1 MRLTTTLRL
10 CLVFSVILL
19 FFLMGILFAIKE
31 QNRLADANT
40 KLAEV
45 NIPLAL
51 TAAHMQRYAVQVQQ
65 WLTDV
70 SVTHDEEG
78 NKDALEAFTSFN
90 ESLAT
95 FRAAFTKTG
104 NTQGLSKL
112 AGLQKDIENLNATG
126 QRMAKAYITE
136 GREAGNVIMED
147 FDAAAQRLT
156 DSLVPFIEEQQN
168 EAKQTSDL
176 IQKEMDLL
184 NTIQWLVFAGATITG
199 CVCTFLL
206 ARNLNMQLGAEP
218 ADLAQAAATIAKGQF
233 ELGHTFTNVP
243 VNSVLASMLHMRD
256 TLRRNFEEHKRQTEE
271 VTQQNLA
278 AKQAEEQVRVALAEA
293 QKAKQ
298 QGILEATQAL
308 EGIIESLANASK
320 ELENHLTTLVRGA
333 HDQAERV
340 SSSSAS
346 MQEMQ
351 STVQEIAHNAS
362 NAAQVADSARQSAL
376 EGAQAVKDVADHIHS
391 AQAQAEHLKED
402 MGALGKQTEG
412 ISSVLT
418 VINDIADQTNLL
430 ALNAAIE
437 AARAGDAGRGIAV
450 VADEVRKL
458 AEKTVVATKE
468 VHKALAGLTQGAQQ
482 NIAAVDNTVRTITM
496 VTQKSV
502 ISGSALESI
511 VDFVDQT
518 AGQVNAIACA
528 AEEQAAASE
537 VIATSLHD
545 VADITNSSLSS
556 MDAVATAMH
565 KLQTEVQNIH
575 TVLNTMRSDA
585 A

>member
-10 CLVFSVILL
+10 CLVFSAMLL
-19 FFLMGILFAIKE
+19 FFLVGILFAVKE
-31 QNRLADANT
+31 QNRLAEANT
-40 KLAEV
+40 QLAEV

-90 ESLAT
+90 ASLAT
-95 FRAAFTKTG
+95 FRTAFTKVG
-104 NTQGLSKL
+104 NT
-112 AGLQKDIENLNATG
+112 AGLAKLTELQADIESLYATG
-126 QRMAKAYITE
+126 QRMAKAYMTE

-147 FDAAAQRLT
+147 FDAAAQNLT
-156 DSLVPFIEEQQN
+156 DSLVPFIEAQQN
-168 EAKQTSDL
+168 EAKRTSQVIHD
-176 IQKEMDLL
+176 EMELL
-184 NTIQWLVFAGATITG
+184 TTIQWLVFAVAALIGAT
-199 CVCTFLL
+199 CTFFL
-206 ARNLNMQLGAEP
+206 ARTLNRQLGAEP
-218 ADLAQAAATIAKGQF
+218 ADLAETAATIASGKF
-233 ELGHTFTNVP
+233 EFAQTFTTVP
-243 VNSVLASMLHMRD
+243 PNSVLANMLHMRD
-256 TLRRNFEEHKRQTEE
+256 TLRRNYEEQKRQTEE
-271 VTQQNLA
+271 VTQQSLA

-293 QKAKQ
+293 QNAKQ
-298 QGILEATQAL
+298 QGVLQATHAL
-308 EGIIESLANASK
+308 EGIIDSLSTASK
-320 ELENHLTTLVRGA
+320 ELESHLGTLVRGA

-340 SSSSAS
+340 SSSSVS

-362 NAAQVADSARQSAL
+362 NAAQVADSARQSAV
-376 EGAQAVKDVADHIHS
+376 EGAQAVKDVADHINS
-391 AQAQAEHLKED
+391 AQTQAEHLKED
-402 MGALGKQTEG
+402 MSALGKQTEG

-437 AARAGDAGRGIAV
+437 AARAGDAGRGFAV

-468 VHKALAGLTQGAQQ
+468 VHNALAGLTQGAQQ
-482 NIAAVDNTVRTITM
+482 NIAAVDNTVRTITL

-575 TVLNTMRSDA
+575 TVLNTMRNDA

>member
-10 CLVFSVILL
+10 CLVFSVMLL
-19 FFLMGILFAIKE
+19 FFLVGILFAIKE
-31 QNRLADANT
+31 QNRLASANAQ
-40 KLAEV
+40 LAEV

-78 NKDALEAFTSFN
+78 NKDALEAFTAFN

-95 FRAAFTKTG
+95 FRTAFTRAG
-104 NTQGLSKL
+104 NTQGLAKL
-112 AGLQKDIENLNATG
+112 VTLQKDIESLYATG

-136 GREAGNVIMED
+136 GREAGNIIMED
-147 FDAAAQRLT
+147 FDAAAQHLT
-156 DSLVPFIEEQQN
+156 DALVPFIEEQQN
-168 EAKQTSDL
+168 EAKSTSAL
-176 IQKEMDLL
+176 IQQEMDLL
-184 NTIQWLVFAGATITG
+184 ITIQWLVFAGATITG
-199 CVCTFLL
+199 CICTCML
-206 ARNLNMQLGAEP
+206 ARTLNRQLGAEP
-218 ADLAQAAATIAKGQF
+218 ADLAQTAATIAHGQF
-233 ELGHTFTNVP
+233 EFAQPSNIP
-243 VNSVLASMLHMRD
+243 ENSVLASMLHMRD
-256 TLRRNFEEHKRQTEE
+256 TLRRNFEDQKRQTEE
-271 VTQQNLA
+271 VAQQSLA
-278 AKQAEEQVRVALAEA
+278 AKQAEEQVRLALAEA

-298 QGILEATQAL
+298 QGVLQATQAL
-308 EGIIESLANASK
+308 EGIIESLGTASK
-320 ELENHLTTLVRGA
+320 DLENHLSTLVRGA
-333 HDQAERV
+333 HEQAERV
-340 SSSSAS
+340 SSSSVS

-376 EGAQAVKDVADHIHS
+376 EGAQAVKDVADHITS
-391 AQAQAEHLKED
+391 AQTQAELLKND
-402 MGALGKQTEG
+402 MSALGKQTEG

-437 AARAGDAGRGIAV
+437 AARAGDAGRGFAV

-468 VHKALAGLTQGAQQ
+468 VHNALAGLTQGAQQ
-482 NIAAVDNTVRTITM
+482 NIEAVDNTVRTITM

-502 ISGSALESI
+502 ISGNALGSI
-511 VDFVDQT
+511 VNFVDQT

-545 VADITNSSLSS
+545 VTDITNTSLAS

-565 KLQTEVQNIH
+565 KLQAEVQSIR
-575 TVLNTMRSDA
+575 TVLHNMRNDA